1 MVLVYGVVLPRRLW
15 LWRICQHAHGLE
27 QGNDL
32 LLVELGLL
40 DQALRVAGLGL
51 TYASVFR
58 TWLEDDDAG
67 LARTMAALDRRLR
80 RGQQTLDGLEQFG
93 TAFSRFGAAMQ
104 DIVRGAT
111 QGRPRK
117 EAGPDTHTP

>member
-1 MVLVYGVVLPRRLW
+1 MAKKLLLCASTFHISAALWSGRRLVGC
-15 LWRICQHAHGLE
+15 RG
-27 QGNDL
+27 
-32 LLVELGLL
+32 
-40 DQALRVAGLGL
+40 
-51 TYASVFR
+51 F
-58 TWLEDDDAG
+58 EDDDAG

-93 TAFSRFGAAMQ
+93 TAFFRFGAAMQ

>member
-1 MVLVYGVVLPRRLW
+1 MAW
-15 LWRICQHAHGLE
+15 MLE
-27 QGNDL
+27 AAEVGTA
-32 LLVELGLL
+32 GTSGF
-40 DQALRVAGLGL
+40 LRMN
-51 TYASVFR
+51 
-58 TWLEDDDAG
+58 G
-67 LARTMAALDRRLR
+67 LAGVWLMTIRAWMRDETADLGPTMAALDRRLR

-111 QGRPRK
+111 QDRPRK